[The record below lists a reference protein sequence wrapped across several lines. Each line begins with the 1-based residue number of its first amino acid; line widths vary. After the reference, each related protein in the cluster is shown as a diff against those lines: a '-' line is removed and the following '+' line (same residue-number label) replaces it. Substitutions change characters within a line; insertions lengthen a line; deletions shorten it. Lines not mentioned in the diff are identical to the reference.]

1 MECFS
6 VIESYCDEGSKNL
19 EGMNLKEDFVLFDIS
34 YSKRAKESI
43 ISKWVLTTELS
54 WFNYT

>member
-19 EGMNLKEDFVLFDIS
+19 EGMNLKEDFVLFDLS
-34 YSKRAKESI
+34 YCKIAKESI

-54 WFNYT
+54 